1 MYSGNRLF
9 PTGLLLLALFFCIP
23 GVYGWTFQN
32 WTVIPGQ
39 RDLPYDTP
47 VTAQFTLHFDSYMTG
62 STFEAKD
69 TLSLSTDLSTPHWS
83 IIKTDL
89 LEDQPPVI
97 STIPVNPKSLVRL
110 DGWSLSY
117 SRKRFDLTVT
127 LSGTVPA
134 PDPSGRILLVRV
146 QEQDE
151 NGKPLS
157 AGSVK
162 KELSMTV
169 TKTEQTPPVIVAVS
183 DSPVLVKMEPS
194 AYPSPEASAPKQT
207 YTPGPAPLLI
217 CCMLAVLVY
226 ICARTKWKN

>member
-1 MYSGNRLF
+1 LF
-9 PTGLLLLALFFCIP
+9 PLVLLLLALFFCIP
-23 GVYGWTFQN
+23 EVYGWTFQN
-32 WTVIPGQ
+32 WTVMPGQ

-62 STFEAKD
+62 STFGAKD

-89 LEDQPPVI
+89 MEDQPPVI

-134 PDPSGRILLVRV
+134 PDPSGRILLVLV

-151 NGKPLS
+151 NGKPLT

-169 TKTEQTPPVIVAVS
+169 TKTEQTPPGIVTVS
-183 DSPVLVKMEPS
+183 DTPVVVKKEPS
-194 AYPSPEASAPKQT
+194 AHPSPEAPPPKQT
-207 YTPGPAPLLI
+207 YSPGPGPLLI
-217 CCMLAVLVY
+217 CCLLALLMY
-226 ICARTKWKN
+226 ICAHRKRRR